1 MIKFYFGGIF
11 ILALALLV
19 SILFL
24 FLFILGGGSY
34 AMVVWG
40 KLMIDLLG
48 GPRNIQRIL
57 EDSR

>member
-11 ILALALLV
+11 ILAFALFICL
-19 SILFL
+19 LFL
-24 FLFILGGGSY
+24 LLFILGGGSY

-40 KLMIDLLG
+40 KLMIRLLG